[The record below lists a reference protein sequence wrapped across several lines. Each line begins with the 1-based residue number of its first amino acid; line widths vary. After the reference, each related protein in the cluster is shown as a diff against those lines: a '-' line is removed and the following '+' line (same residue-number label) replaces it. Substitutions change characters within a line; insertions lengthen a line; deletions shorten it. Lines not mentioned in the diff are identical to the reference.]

1 MLTKRLSLAGLA
13 VAVALLGGHVAFL
26 QVRAAMGAKQPESET
41 TTHKVAIQV
50 NQNERGVMELALNN
64 AQNIRDYYR
73 SKGEDVTIEIV
84 TYGPGLYMLRAES
97 PLKSR
102 ISVFALETPNLTFSA
117 CGVTQ
122 ANMSRAEGKP
132 IELLSE
138 AKVTPSGVV
147 RLMELQSQGYAY
159 IRP

>member
-1 MLTKRLSLAGLA
+1 MMKRLSLAGLI
-13 VAVALLGGHVAFL
+13 VAVALLAGGVAFL
-26 QVRAAMGAKQPESET
+26 QVRAAVRVTQAQSET
-41 TTHKVAIQV
+41 ATHKVAIQV
-50 NQNERGVMELALNN
+50 NQNEKGVMELALNN

-73 SKGEDVTIEIV
+73 SRGEDVAIEIV

-97 PLKSR
+97 PVKSR
-102 ISVFALETPNLTFSA
+102 ISVLALETPNLTFSA

-122 ANMSRAEGKP
+122 ANMTRAEGKP
-132 IELLSE
+132 VELLSE
-138 AKVTPSGVV
+138 AQVTPSGVV

>member
-1 MLTKRLSLAGLA
+1 MMKRLSLAVLI
-13 VAVALLGGHVAFL
+13 VAVALLAGGVAFL
-26 QVRAAMGAKQPESET
+26 QVRAAVTQAQSET
-41 TTHKVAIQV
+41 VTHKVAIQV
-50 NQNERGVMELALNN
+50 NQNEKGIMELALNN

-73 SKGEDVTIEIV
+73 SRGEDVAIEIV

-97 PLKSR
+97 PVKSR
-102 ISVFALETPNLTFSA
+102 ISVLALETPNLTFSA

-122 ANMSRAEGKP
+122 ANMTRAEGKP
-132 IELLSE
+132 VELLSE
-138 AKVTPSGVV
+138 AQVTPSGVV